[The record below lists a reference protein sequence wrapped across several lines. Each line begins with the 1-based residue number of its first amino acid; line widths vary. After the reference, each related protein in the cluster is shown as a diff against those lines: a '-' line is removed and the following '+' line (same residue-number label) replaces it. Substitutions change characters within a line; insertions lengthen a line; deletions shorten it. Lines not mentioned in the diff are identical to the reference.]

1 MNIARKFFSIDK
13 ASPRYTTMD
22 EKQQILF
29 ETGVNVVK
37 KFIADNASAK
47 GQKEVFTLV
56 SDNGVE
62 DYKATNDKFVEKLVK
77 FSLDRAG
84 FNTDNFEIGMIRNP
98 QMNKNTAFRENFAA
112 VVAQVMTPVLPA
124 MVSAEF
130 NGFAD
135 VSNIAWGDTARF
147 VVHSNDS
154 FYVTRQAEGIKE
166 GIVQRLYNNEVT
178 VNPEPFNIKCAV
190 DWYQVAAG
198 LFDFGEW
205 VYRIGYSYNAY
216 ITMMIV
222 NAFTTNIAAGITASS
237 PYFTNGFTT
246 AKFAKLADTLRA
258 ANGGANVRAYGALS
272 ALAAIIPTGNQA
284 NMQMGIGDE
293 WSKVGHLT
301 DYMGTELVRV
311 PQIILPN
318 TVNTTALLGVPND
331 TVYLMADG
339 GYKPAKIVFEGQA
352 VTTDITPTEAP
363 DKEMGLNVTMRIG
376 VGFMTAS
383 KFGAITGVTL

>member
-13 ASPRYTTMD
+13 ASPRYAAMD
-22 EKQQILF
+22 EKQKILF
-29 ETGVNVVK
+29 ESGVNVVK
-37 KFIADNASAK
+37 KYIADSANTK
-47 GQKEVFTLV
+47 GRKDVFAMV

-62 DYKATNDKFVEKLVK
+62 DYKATNEKFVEKLVK
-77 FSLDRAG
+77 FSMDRAG
-84 FNTDNFEIGMIRNP
+84 FSTENFEIGMVRNP
-98 QMNKNTAFRENFAA
+98 QINKNTAFRENFAA
-112 VVAQVMTPVLPA
+112 VVAQIMTPILPA

-130 NGFAD
+130 MGFAD

-147 VVHSNDS
+147 IIHSNDT

-166 GIVQRLYNNEVT
+166 GTVQRLYNKEVT
-178 VNPEPFNIKCAV
+178 VNPEPFNIKFAI

-205 VYRIGYSYNAY
+205 VYRVGVSYNSY
-216 ITMMIV
+216 ITLMII
-222 NAFTTNIAAGITASS
+222 NAFSTNINTGIAASS

-246 AKFAKLADTLRA
+246 AKFAKMADTLRA
-258 ANGGANVRAYGALS
+258 ANGGANIRAYGALA
-272 ALAAIIPTGNQA
+272 ALSAIIPTGAQA
-284 NMQMGIGDE
+284 NMQMGIGEE

-301 DYMGTELVRV
+301 DYMGTELVRI
-311 PQIILPN
+311 PQIMLPN
-318 TVNTTALLGVPND
+318 TVNTTALLGIPND
-331 TVYLMADG
+331 TIYMMADG

-352 VTTDITPTEAP
+352 VTTDIVPTEAP

-376 VGFMTAS
+376 IGFMTAS

>member
-13 ASPRYTTMD
+13 ANPRYTAMD
-22 EKQQILF
+22 EKQRILF
-29 ETGVNVVK
+29 ESGVNVVK
-37 KFIADNASAK
+37 KFIADTANTK
-47 GQKEVFTLV
+47 GQKDIFAMV
-56 SDNGVE
+56 SDNGVD
-62 DYKATNDKFVEKLVK
+62 DYKATNEKFVEKLVK
-77 FSLDRAG
+77 FSMDRAG
-84 FNTDNFEIGMIRNP
+84 FSTENFEIGMVRNP
-98 QMNKNTAFRENFAA
+98 QINKNTAFRENFAA
-112 VVAQVMTPVLPA
+112 VVAQVMTPILPA

-147 VVHSNDS
+147 IVHSNDT

-166 GIVQRLYNNEVT
+166 GTVQRLYNKEVT
-178 VNPEPFNIKCAV
+178 VNPEPFNIKFAI

-205 VYRIGYSYNAY
+205 VYRVGVSYNNY
-216 ITMMIV
+216 ITLMII
-222 NAFTTNIAAGITASS
+222 NAFSTNIQSGIAASS

-246 AKFAKLADTLRA
+246 AKFAKMADTLRA
-258 ANGGANVRAYGALS
+258 ANGGANIRAYGALA
-272 ALAAIIPTGNQA
+272 ALSAIIPTGAQA
-284 NMQMGIGDE
+284 NMQMGIGEE

-301 DYMGTELVRV
+301 DYMGTELVRI
-311 PQIILPN
+311 PQIMLPN

-331 TVYLMADG
+331 TVYMMADG

-352 VTTDITPTEAP
+352 VTTDIVPTEAP
-363 DKEMGLNVTMRIG
+363 DKEMGMNVTMRIG
-376 VGFMTAS
+376 IGFMTAS

>member
-13 ASPRYTTMD
+13 ASPRYTAMD

-29 ETGVNVVK
+29 ESGVNVVK
-37 KFIADNASAK
+37 KFIADTANTK
-47 GQKEVFTLV
+47 GQKDIFALV

-84 FNTDNFEIGMIRNP
+84 FNTENFEIGMIRNP

-112 VVAQVMTPVLPA
+112 VVAQIMTPVLPA

-147 VVHSNDS
+147 IVHSNDS

-166 GIVQRLYNNEVT
+166 GTVQRLYNKEVT
-178 VNPEPFNIKCAV
+178 VNPEPFNIKVAV

-216 ITMMIV
+216 ITMMII
-222 NAFTTNIAAGITASS
+222 NAFTANITAGIGASS

-258 ANGGANVRAYGALS
+258 ANGGANIRAYGALA
-272 ALAAIIPTGNQA
+272 ALSAIIPTGAQS
-284 NMQMGIGDE
+284 NMQMGIGEE

-301 DYMGTELVRV
+301 DYMGTELVRI
-311 PQIILPN
+311 PQIMLPN
-318 TVNTTALLGVPND
+318 TVNTTALLGIPND

-339 GYKPAKIVFEGQA
+339 GYKPAKIVFEGQS
-352 VTTDITPTEAP
+352 VTTDITPAEAP

-376 VGFMTAS
+376 IGFMTTS